1 MIGQNA
7 PEAEILFLIIR
18 QKKPSLNANKWVSTV
33 LVFASPHVRGNLCL
47 SRRQREKFVSSAFCN
62 RTRQVFYGIK
72 KKIRLYRY
80 LSFKKYWHLLLQK
93 TFYSEGWIHIRFHVF
108 CCFFF
113 SLKPIPFPEWKYEKK
128 KKNYPLIQGS
138 IPVEMQSFVL
148 KINIYYFN
156 KITITT
162 NYHYNYHF
170 N

>member
-72 KKIRLYRY
+72 KKSVCTGI
-80 LSFKKYWHLLLQK
+80 FP
-93 TFYSEGWIHIRFHVF
+93 
-108 CCFFF
+108 
-113 SLKPIPFPEWKYEKK
+113 LKNID
-128 KKNYPLIQGS
+128 
-138 IPVEMQSFVL
+138 
-148 KINIYYFN
+148 IYYFKKHFIRKVEFIYVFMFSVVVFFLFLN
-156 KITITT
+156 HSHFQNENTKRKRKTT
-162 NYHYNYHF
+162 HLFRVLSRLKCNLLF
-170 N
+170 